1 MCICDDDLPRVDG
14 SSFIV
19 ASVSALTSC
28 SRGNHVFQYSTQL
41 VQISCILVTWLKRL
55 VASVAGCHA
64 YNTCCII
71 LLSLKAFDHALPSV
85 N

>member
-1 MCICDDDLPRVDG
+1 MDG

-19 ASVSALTSC
+19 ASVSALTSWF
-28 SRGNHVFQYSTQL
+28 RGNHVFQYSTQL
-41 VQISCILVTWLKRL
+41 VQMSCILVTCLKRL
-55 VASVAGCHA
+55 VAFVAGCHA

-71 LLSLKAFDHALPSV
+71 VLSIKAFNHALPSV